1 MITRSIPDGY
11 GDTAGHGNNRGGG
24 TGRGAAAEG
33 AGVRAYPAATHV
45 CQPGLWRAVHRR
57 NAGLRP
63 GSLAAQPARPPGRVA
78 AGAGLATPANLAL
91 LCHPYNDLRAT
102 HLTAGLL

>member
-33 AGVRAYPAATHV
+33 AGVRAYPAATHI

-57 NAGLRP
+57 DAGLRP
-63 GSLAAQPARPPGRVA
+63 GSLAAQPARSPGRVA
-78 AGAGLATPANLAL
+78 AGAGLATLANLAL
-91 LCHPYNDLRAT
+91 LCHSDCNLRNSYLA
-102 HLTAGLL
+102 AELL